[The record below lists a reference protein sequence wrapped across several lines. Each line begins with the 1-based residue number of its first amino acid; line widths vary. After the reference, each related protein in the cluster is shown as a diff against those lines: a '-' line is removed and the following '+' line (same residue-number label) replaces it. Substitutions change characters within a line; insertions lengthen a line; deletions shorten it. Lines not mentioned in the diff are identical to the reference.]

1 MPGTRKLS
9 RTTSHRNAMLNN
21 LVSSLI
27 LNGKI
32 ETTLARAKEVKPLAD
47 SLIDLA
53 IKEKDNFEMKEKTIS
68 RAKLDKNGKK
78 VKETKTSKNGNKYEV
93 VVREVVKEEVKV
105 DSASKLAARRKMFK
119 TLNKEKDA
127 EGKTIDL
134 TIKEFE
140 LLKLLSTNPN
150 QVFTREQILRGVWGY
165 DFYGDARTVDVTVRR
180 LREKIE
186 KNSAEPQYVQT
197 KRGMGYYVSL

>member
-21 LVSSLI
+21 LVTSLI
-27 LNGKI
+27 LNGRV
-32 ETTLARAKEVKPLAD
+32 ETTLAKAKEVKPLAD

-53 IKEKDNFEMKEKTIS
+53 VKEKDNFEMKEKTIS

-119 TLNKEKDA
+119 TLNKVKKA
-127 EGKTIDL
+127 
-134 TIKEFE
+134 
-140 LLKLLSTNPN
+140 LKAKGMVPLIN
-150 QVFTREQILRGVWGY
+150 QNQ
-165 DFYGDARTVDVTVRR
+165 FYGDNGPVTKYIVHYGNANP
-180 LREKIE
+180 KS
-186 KNSAEPQYVQT
+186 KNKSFQI
-197 KRGMGYYVSL
+197 

>member
-93 VVREVVKEEVKV
+93 IVREVVKEEIKV
-105 DSASKLAARRKMFK
+105 DKPSKLAARRKMFR
-119 TLNKEKDA
+119 TLNKISDFN
-127 EGKTIDL
+127 GKTVDL
-134 TIKEFE
+134 TEKLFNEIAPKYEAKGGYTRIVKLVARKGDGAEMAIIE
-140 LLKLLSTNPN
+140 L
-150 QVFTREQILRGVWGY
+150 I
-165 DFYGDARTVDVTVRR
+165 
-180 LREKIE
+180 
-186 KNSAEPQYVQT
+186 
-197 KRGMGYYVSL
+197 

>member
-21 LVSSLI
+21 LVTSLI
-27 LNGKI
+27 LNGRV
-32 ETTLARAKEVKPLAD
+32 ETTLAKAKEVKPLAD

-53 IKEKDNFEMKEKTIS
+53 VKEKDNFEMKEKTIS

-93 VVREVVKEEVKV
+93 VKEEVKV

-119 TLNKEKDA
+119 TLNKVKDA
-127 EGKTIDL
+127 KGNTIDL
-134 TIKEFE
+134 TEKLFNEIAPKYEAKGGYTRIIK
-140 LLKLLSTNPN
+140 L
-150 QVFTREQILRGVWGY
+150 VARR
-165 DFYGDARTVDVTVRR
+165 GDAA
-180 LREKIE
+180 EMAIIE
-186 KNSAEPQYVQT
+186 
-197 KRGMGYYVSL
+197 LI

>member
-93 VVREVVKEEVKV
+93 IVREVKKEEIKV
-105 DSASKLAARRKMFK
+105 DKPSKLAARRKMFK
-119 TLNKEKDA
+119 TLNKINDFD
-127 EGKTIDL
+127 GNTVDL
-134 TIKEFE
+134 TEKLFNEIAPKYEAKGGYTRIVKLVARKGDGAEMAIIE
-140 LLKLLSTNPN
+140 L
-150 QVFTREQILRGVWGY
+150 I
-165 DFYGDARTVDVTVRR
+165 
-180 LREKIE
+180 
-186 KNSAEPQYVQT
+186 
-197 KRGMGYYVSL
+197 

>member
-21 LVSSLI
+21 LVTSLI
-27 LNGKI
+27 LNGRV
-32 ETTLARAKEVKPLAD
+32 ETTLAKAKEVKPLAD
-47 SLIDLA
+47 SIIDLA
-53 IKEKDNFEMKEKTIS
+53 VKEKDNFEMKEKTVS

-119 TLNKEKDA
+119 TLNKVKDA
-127 EGKTIDL
+127 EGKNIDIPAKL
-134 TIKEFE
+134 FGEIAENYKDRVGGYTSIIKMGPRRGDAAERVI
-140 LLKLLSTNPN
+140 LKL
-150 QVFTREQILRGVWGY
+150 V
-165 DFYGDARTVDVTVRR
+165 
-180 LREKIE
+180 
-186 KNSAEPQYVQT
+186 
-197 KRGMGYYVSL
+197 